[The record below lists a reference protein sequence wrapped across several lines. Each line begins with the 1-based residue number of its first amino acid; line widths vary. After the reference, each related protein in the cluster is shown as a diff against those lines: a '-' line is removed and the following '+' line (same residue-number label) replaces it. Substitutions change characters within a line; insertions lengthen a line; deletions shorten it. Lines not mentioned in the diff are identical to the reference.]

1 MNTFSKYDPKM
12 VGSLYH
18 VRTQEA
24 MDEGM
29 VLGLPNYSEDELKVM
44 LLLVDPQID
53 FIHPNRPLTV
63 PGAVAD
69 TRRTIDWIYKNVS
82 RLTYIAASLDTHVPF
97 QIFFPSWFCYADGSP
112 LSPFTPLVLTEVN
125 VKGKKVNKIFDPKG
139 SEVVAIYEFEYSYAP
154 GKTMPWSEY
163 YLTQL
168 AKNTGDFTKKNLMI
182 WPYHTMLGTP
192 GHAIDPALME
202 AIYFH
207 SGARSSQPMFLIKGN
222 VPQTENYS
230 PIEPEVLVP
239 NHPNGG
245 VSKETLKKIEDH
257 HLTYI
262 AGQAKSHCV
271 YELIVSI
278 VKHFGSKAPEIL
290 SRIRILEDCMSPVS
304 GFEDMAAQAFAQLK
318 KDYGL
323 KMVKYTD
330 PIG

>member
-1 MNTFSKYDPKM
+1 MNAFSKYDSKL

-18 VRTQEA
+18 PRTPEA
-24 MDEGM
+24 MAEGR
-29 VLGLPNYSEDELKVM
+29 LAGLNVYTEDKEKVM

-63 PGAVAD
+63 PGAVDD
-69 TRRTIDWIYKNVS
+69 TRRTIDWIYRNLGH
-82 RLTYIAASLDTHVPF
+82 LTYIAASLDTHVPF
-97 QIFFPSWFCYADGSP
+97 QIFFPSWFCYKDGASVDA
-112 LSPFTPLVLTEVN
+112 FTPI
-125 VKGKKVNKIFDPKG
+125 IFDEATRKISNVDG
-139 SEVVAIYEFEYSYAP
+139 KEIVAIYDFDYTYAP

-168 AKNTGDFTKKNLMI
+168 AKNTGDFTKKNLMV

-207 SGARSSQPMFLIKGN
+207 SSARSTQPLFLIKGN

-230 PIEPEVLVP
+230 ILEPEVVVSG
-239 NHPNGG
+239 HPNGG
-245 VSKETLKKIEDH
+245 LNKEALKTMEGYDLI
-257 HLTYI
+257 YI

-271 YELIVSI
+271 YETIVSI
-278 VKHFGSKAPEIL
+278 VKYFGAKAPEVL
-290 SRIRILEDCMSPVS
+290 KRVRILEDCMSPVG
-304 GFEDMAAQAFAQLK
+304 GFEDMATQAFAQLK

-323 KMVKYTD
+323 KMVKSTD
-330 PIG
+330 RIG